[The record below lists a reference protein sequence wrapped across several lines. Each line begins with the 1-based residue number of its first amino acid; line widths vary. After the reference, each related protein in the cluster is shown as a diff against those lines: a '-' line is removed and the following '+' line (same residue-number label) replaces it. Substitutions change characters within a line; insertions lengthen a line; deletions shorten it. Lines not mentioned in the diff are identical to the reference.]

1 MKIICMSKIVIRKV
15 WKTEASPTVISVPP
29 QFGLRENQYV
39 LLRKDDSKI
48 IIEPL
53 KIREG
58 VEYE

>member
-1 MKIICMSKIVIRKV
+1 MSKIVIRKV
-15 WKTEASPTVISVPP
+15 WKTGTSPTVISVPP

-53 KIREG
+53 KIQEG